1 MKKCFGRNDSRRRV
15 DVAAEMEEDVHG
27 FKKKTKGTRM
37 SSQAQH
43 AKLGKIRYSKVGR
56 RVIRNTPSDLVK

>member
-27 FKKKTKGTRM
+27 LKKTLKVLECRLKHITLT
-37 SSQAQH
+37 S
-43 AKLGKIRYSKVGR
+43 AKLDILKWVGGSSEILPP
-56 RVIRNTPSDLVK
+56 VW